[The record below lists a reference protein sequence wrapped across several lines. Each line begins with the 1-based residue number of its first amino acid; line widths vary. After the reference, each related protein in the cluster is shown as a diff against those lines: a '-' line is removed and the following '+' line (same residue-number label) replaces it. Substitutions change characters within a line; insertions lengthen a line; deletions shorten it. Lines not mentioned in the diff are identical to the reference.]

1 MSKKIFIFIK
11 FFIIDIPLF
20 IVVYSFAMTAITI
33 INFYKTIKKSNHG
46 CRFKS
51 FWKRR

>member
-11 FFIIDIPLF
+11 FFIFDIPLF
-20 IVVYSFAMTAITI
+20 VIVYTSAMTVI
-33 INFYKTIKKSNHG
+33 IISNFYKTIKNTNHG